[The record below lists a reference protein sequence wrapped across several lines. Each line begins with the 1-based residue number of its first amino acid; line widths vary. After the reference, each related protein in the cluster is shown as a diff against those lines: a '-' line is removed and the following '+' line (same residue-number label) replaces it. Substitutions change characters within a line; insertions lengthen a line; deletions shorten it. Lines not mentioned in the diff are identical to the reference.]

1 MKRTTITALILALA
15 CLGIANQAHA
25 AGANDRTYFPTIS
38 PASAVPGVA
47 TPYVLR
53 VTNYSQNLCQTCSP
67 LHFIQQIKITV
78 PAGFTLVTPPGGA
91 GPVSTEPNW
100 HVQSISGSPQV
111 ITIVTNTSTDSS
123 LVVGKTTNVT
133 INAKYTGAINGCQGS
148 VSPTWLMDVN
158 QSVTGGVGNAYSLA
172 STATYPKVTI
182 ASQDCLTA
190 TKLGLSLT
198 TSNGNQTIRT
208 TDTSATVTLTATL
221 NRADNNAAIAGEPIT
236 FSVGQAISACTGLLT
251 NGAGVATCT
260 IAPQQSPFPLT
271 AALGVGTYDFTAAF
285 AGDTAPT
292 PDLGGSTSDP
302 EQLTVNADGT
312 GLTVPDVNGVF
323 GQPVNLTAKLTS
335 QAGTGIAGR
344 TVSFMLNGVAV
355 GSAVTDA
362 SGVATV
368 LNISTT
374 GIDAGPHD
382 KYIKANFV
390 GDATYGAVEG
400 LGNLTLAQQSSAISL
415 DNLVQVYT
423 GLPLAPTVTTNP
435 AGLSYSWNGTAPQ
448 TGAGSYPVTAT
459 VTDPNFTGNSASG
472 TFTITRAFV
481 TAHITVND
489 KIYDGTNVASIAGCT
504 LTGVLGNDSVTCTVG
519 SATFA
524 SVGVAS
530 GIQVTGIG
538 IVLSGGSAINYQLTS
553 TSATAT
559 AAITKATSSVT
570 VTGGTFVYD
579 AAAHTATGLASTTA
593 GSLIQPA
600 TVVITY
606 SGSCSAAPVT
616 VADGASCTATG
627 NYAGDANHTA
637 SSNTATITIT
647 KASSSVT
654 VTGGT
659 FTYDGNAHAATASA
673 STSAGSLA
681 QPATVVITYSGS
693 CSAAPMTVPEG
704 ASCTATGNYAGDD
717 NHNGSSNT
725 ASIKINAASQSITF
739 TAFSVAGSAPGGTV
753 TYSTSSLPNVCLV
766 SQAGVVTI
774 TGPGTCT
781 VVASQ
786 AGDDNHLPVTRSTS
800 LIAQ

>member
-1 MKRTTITALILALA
+1 MLTVALA
-15 CLGIANQAHA
+15 CLGTVNQAYA

-38 PASAVPGVA
+38 PASAAPGVA
-47 TPYVLR
+47 TAYVLR
-53 VTNYSQNLCQTCSP
+53 VTNYSQNLCQTCTP
-67 LHFIQQIKITV
+67 QHFIQQIKITV
-78 PAGFTLVTPPGGA
+78 PVGFTLITPAGGA
-91 GPVSTEPNW
+91 SPVSIEPNW

-111 ITIVTNTSTDSS
+111 ITIVTNSATDSS
-123 LVVGKTTNVT
+123 LVVGKTTNIT

-148 VSPTWLMDVN
+148 MSSTWIMDAN

-172 STATYPKVTI
+172 STASYPKVTI

-221 NRADNNAAIAGEPIT
+221 SRADTNAVLAGEPIT
-236 FSVGQAISACTGLLT
+236 FSVGQAISSCTGLLT
-251 NGAGVATCT
+251 NGAGIATCT
-260 IAPQQSPFPLT
+260 IAPQQSPYPLL
-271 AALGVGTYDFTAAF
+271 AALGVGTYDFTASF
-285 AGDTAPT
+285 GGDTAPT

-323 GQPVNLTAKLTS
+323 GQSVNLTAKLTS

-344 TVSFMLNGVAV
+344 SVAFVLNGVAA

-362 SGVATV
+362 SGLATV
-368 LNISTT
+368 LNVSTT

-382 KYIKANFV
+382 KYIKANFA

-400 LGNLTLAQQSSAISL
+400 LGNLALAQQSSAISL
-415 DNLVQVYT
+415 DNLIQVYT

-448 TGAGSYPVTAT
+448 IGAGSYFVTAT
-459 VTDPNFTGNSASG
+459 VTDPNYTGNSASG
-472 TFTITRAFV
+472 TFTINRASV
-481 TAHITVND
+481 TAHITAND
-489 KIYDGTNVASIAGCT
+489 KVFDGTNVATIATCT
-504 LTGVLGNDSVTCTVG
+504 LTGVLGSDTVTCAVG

-524 SVGVAS
+524 STGVGS
-530 GIQVTGIG
+530 GIQVTGSG
-538 IVLSGGSAINYQLTS
+538 ITLGGGSSSNYQLTS
-553 TSATAT
+553 TTASTT

-579 AAAHTATGLASTTA
+579 AAAHAATAVASTTA
-593 GSLIQPA
+593 GSL
-600 TVVITY
+600 V
-606 SGSCSAAPVT
+606 
-616 VADGASCTATG
+616 
-627 NYAGDANHTA
+627 
-637 SSNTATITIT
+637 
-647 KASSSVT
+647 
-654 VTGGT
+654 
-659 FTYDGNAHAATASA
+659 
-673 STSAGSLA
+673 

-693 CSAAPMTVPEG
+693 CSAAPMTVADG
-704 ASCTATGNYAGDD
+704 TSCTATGTYAGDANHNGSSNTATVIITKASSSVTVTGGTYTYDGNAHAAIASAGTTAGVLTQPATVVITYSGSCTTAPTTVSETSNCTATGTYGGDD
-717 NHNGSSNT
+717 NHNGSSNSAT
-725 ASIKINAASQSITF
+725 IKINAASQTITF
-739 TAFSVAGSAPGGTV
+739 TAFSVAGFAPGGTV
-753 TYSTSSLPNVCLV
+753 TFSTSSPSNVCVV
-766 SQAGVVTI
+766 SQTGAVTI